1 MIELYTARNSICTQK
16 VFITLDE
23 KALPYEM
30 RVVNLFTNEQY
41 LPEYLKIN
49 PKGVVPSLIRDG
61 EIVVESTLIC
71 EYLDEN
77 FPERPLMPKSPH
89 GRARSRLWSKL
100 VDEHIFEAT
109 REISF
114 SAHFRYKM
122 RTMTEE
128 QRQIRYAN
136 VGDPERRARF
146 MSTFERGV
154 ESPYVFQAVAHFE
167 KAFKQMEEALAG
179 GSQWLVSEAYT
190 LADINMVPYIAR
202 MEYLT
207 LLDVWTADRPRV
219 RDWWARAKAR
229 PSTVEAIP
237 NRLTSD
243 EIGEMREYG
252 AAIHD
257 DVARL
262 RADYLRMF
270 PSRH

>member
-1 MIELYTARNSICTQK
+1 
-16 VFITLDE
+16 
-23 KALPYEM
+23 
-30 RVVNLFTNEQY
+30 
-41 LPEYLKIN
+41 
-49 PKGVVPSLIRDG
+49 
-61 EIVVESTLIC
+61 
-71 EYLDEN
+71 
-77 FPERPLMPKSPH
+77 
-89 GRARSRLWSKL
+89 
-100 VDEHIFEAT
+100 
-109 REISF
+109 
-114 SAHFRYKM
+114 
-122 RTMTEE
+122 
-128 QRQIRYAN
+128 
-136 VGDPERRARF
+136 VG
-146 MSTFERGV
+146 
-154 ESPYVFQAVAHFE
+154 
-167 KAFKQMEEALAG
+167 G
-179 GSQWLVSEAYT
+179 GSPWLVSEAYT

-270 PSRH
+270 PSHH